1 MHAVLMAVLGW
12 QGREYFTMAETELY
26 SRDPVPHQ
34 ISKLGKFGTP
44 SVPEQTWGQPMVME
58 ADLPGWPSLQPA
70 VDQDQQSTSGSSLV

>member
-12 QGREYFTMAETELY
+12 HGCEYLTMAETELY